1 MNIQEARERTA
12 QRVAELRAV
21 FEAIVASSDAANLDD
36 EHDPEGATV
45 GFERAQVS
53 ALLERARAQLAEL
66 DAASDRVERGDYGA
80 CEHCGKPIPAARLSA
95 QPAARACVT
104 CAGGSVRRMGPDPGD
119 KTSKPGDTSS
129 TDDAE
134 PESPPPDPAE
144 AADVDEIDEVDEAG
158 MESFP
163 ASDPPAWNARA

>member
-12 QRVAELRAV
+12 QRVSELSAA

-45 GFERAQVS
+45 AFERAQVS
-53 ALLERARAQLAEL
+53 ALLERARAQLEEL

-80 CEHCGKPIPAARLSA
+80 CEQCGEPIPAARLAA
-95 QPAARACVT
+95 QPATRACVT
-104 CAGGSVRRMGPDPGD
+104 CARGSVRPMGLDPGD
-119 KTSKPGDTSS
+119 KTGKPGDTSS

-134 PESPPPDPAE
+134 PENPPPDPAE
-144 AADVDEIDEVDEAG
+144 AADVDEVDEAG